1 MRLHNFNAGPAALPL
16 PVLEEAQR
24 DLVDYRGTGL
34 SVLEM
39 SHRGGAYDEIHRQ
52 AVDGVARLLGVGEG
66 TRVLLLQGGASLE
79 FAMVPLNL
87 LAAGGRADY
96 VVTGEWS
103 KKALAEAKRVAAERG
118 GEARVAASTEGE
130 GFRRVPR
137 PNEIALGGAADQ
149 KAADYLHVTSN
160 NTIFGT
166 QWRELP
172 ETGDVPLVV
181 DASSDALSRRLP
193 AEGIALLYAGAQKN
207 LGPAGVTVVAVRDDL
222 LDRAPETLPAILR
235 YRTHAEKDSLYNTP
249 PTFGVYLLGLVVRW
263 IEAEGGV
270 AAIEATNETKAQLLY
285 AALDESDFFRGH
297 AEPESRSRMNV
308 TFRATAGR
316 DEPDEA
322 LEKRLA
328 AEAAEAGMIGLKG
341 HRSVGGLRASLYN
354 AVSLESVAVLVDFL
368 RDFARRN
375 G

>member
-1 MRLHNFNAGPAALPL
+1 MRVHNFNAGPAALPFA
-16 PVLEEAQR
+16 VLEEAQR

-66 TRVLLLQGGASLE
+66 TSVLLLQGGASLQ

-87 LAAGGRADY
+87 LPRGGRADY

-118 GEARVAASTEGE
+118 GEARVAASTEAE
-130 GFRRVPR
+130 VFRRVPR
-137 PNEIALGGAADQ
+137 RDEIALDSAADHP
-149 KAADYLHVTSN
+149 AADYLHVTSN

-172 ETGDVPLVV
+172 QTGDVPLVV
-181 DASSDALSRRLP
+181 DASSDVLSRRLP
-193 AEGIALLYAGAQKN
+193 AERIALLYAGAQKN

-222 LDRAPETLPAILR
+222 LDRAPDTLPAILR
-235 YRTHAEKDSLYNTP
+235 YRTHADKDSLYNTP

-263 IEAEGGV
+263 IEAEGGI
-270 AAIEATNETKAQLLY
+270 AAIEATNEEKAGLLY

-297 AEPESRSRMNV
+297 AEPGSRSRMNV
-308 TFRATAGR
+308 TFRITAGGS
-316 DEPDEA
+316 EPDEA
-322 LEKRLA
+322 LEKRFV
-328 AEAAEAGMIGLKG
+328 AEATEAGMIGLKG

-354 AVSLESVAVLVDFL
+354 AVSLGSVGALVDFL